1 MKKIIYYFDPGASA
15 ILVKKKNAA
24 GEVKTVLSSRNNFVS
39 ENEIVA
45 RIVDVNDESEI
56 PSMVDKGYEYY
67 NVRDYSSISTG
78 RGIRFD
84 DIMKAYVA
92 SYYGFV
98 VVKEGKLI
106 LLSPLAYSKDKIS
119 AYYYIYPTK
128 FKTFPSY
135 KEVHDILHVEKI
147 VSPVNREKFEK
158 QLAGL
163 DVENPQLGRIVV
175 AEGKAP
181 VNGYDE
187 YYEPL
192 LSLEKKVGKILSDG
206 RIDYKEQDSI
216 IQVQKNQEILKR
228 IPGVKPEDGY
238 DVFGEK
244 ALAEWEEKGG
254 LKKGDNIVQSG
265 FDDSIFLS
273 GIDGCIDISNN
284 KVSVMPVAVING
296 DVDLDS
302 GNIQFN
308 GAVRVTGS
316 VKSGFKVQAET
327 DIIVEGDVDNAQLI
341 AGGNIS
347 VKMGVVGKEGTRL
360 AAGGNV
366 SAKFIQNAKVEA
378 GKNVIVSDSIIN
390 CDILSYDRIEV
401 TGKNGKII
409 GGKLVALYEIK
420 SPIVGTQ
427 TETNTSLTVGRNFA
441 VEEELARKRGE
452 IKIARDRIDEIT
464 TTIKMQ
470 FGEEIF
476 KNPKEYIKILP
487 SLKKQNCLVL
497 LNDLGKANASLQKLL
512 EESWA
517 IEGKLK
523 FEKEP
528 AIIVKGRIFPGS
540 VVNVKKSVR
549 KIETPLDNVKLY
561 EDPEDKSVRFI
572 SAI

>member
-1 MKKIIYYFDPGASA
+1 MKKIIFYFEPSA
-15 ILVKKKNAA
+15 QGILAKKKNSS
-24 GEVKTVLSSRNNFVS
+24 GEIKTVLSSKYNFVS

-45 RIVDVNDESEI
+45 RVVDVKDDSEI
-56 PSMVDKGYEYY
+56 PSVIDSGYEYY
-67 NVRDYSSISTG
+67 NVQDYSSISTG

-84 DIMKAYVA
+84 DTVKAYVS

-98 VVKEGKLI
+98 ILKDGKI
-106 LLSPLAYSKDKIS
+106 QLLSPLAFSKDKIN
-119 AYYYIYPTK
+119 AFYYVHPTK
-128 FKTFPSY
+128 FGVYPSY
-135 KEVHDILHVEKI
+135 REVHDILHVEKI
-147 VSPVNREKFEK
+147 VYPVSRERFEK
-158 QLAGL
+158 QINSI
-163 DVENPQLGRIVV
+163 DKEHPQLARVIV

-192 LSLEKKVGKILSDG
+192 MSFEKKVGKVLADG

-216 IQVQKNQEILKR
+216 IQVQKNQEILQM
-228 IPGVKPEDGY
+228 IPGVKAEDGY
-238 DVFGEK
+238 DVFGDVVS
-244 ALAEWEEKGG
+244 AEREDKVG
-254 LKKGDNIVQSG
+254 LKRGENIVQSG
-265 FDDSIFLS
+265 FDESIFLA
-273 GIDGCIDISNN
+273 GIDGCLNISNN
-284 KVSVMPVAVING
+284 KVSVMPIAVIQG

-308 GAVRVTGS
+308 GTVRVTGS
-316 VKSGFKVQAET
+316 VKSGFKVQADN

-341 AGGNIS
+341 SGGDIT
-347 VKMGVVGKEGTRL
+347 VKMGVVGKDGTRL
-360 AAGGNV
+360 VAKGSI

-378 GKNVIVSDSIIN
+378 GKNVIVNDSIIN
-390 CDILSYDRIEV
+390 CDILSYDKIEV

-420 SPIVGTQ
+420 APIVGTQ
-427 TETNTSLTVGRNFA
+427 TETVTNLTVGRNFA
-441 VEEELARKRGE
+441 VEEELNRKRGE

-487 SLKKQNCLVL
+487 SLKKQTCLVL
-497 LNDLGKANASLQKLL
+497 LNDLGKANAALQKQL
-512 EESWA
+512 EESWE
-517 IEGKLK
+517 IEARLKL
-523 FEKEP
+523 EREP
-528 AIIVKGRIFPGS
+528 AVIVRGRIFPGS
-540 VVNVKKSVR
+540 IVNVKKSVR

-572 SAI
+572 SAL

>member
-1 MKKIIYYFDPGASA
+1 MKKIIFYFEPSVQG
-15 ILVKKKNAA
+15 ILAKKKNAA
-24 GEVKTVLSSRNNFVS
+24 GEVKTVLSSKYNFVS

-45 RIVDVNDESEI
+45 RVIDVQDESDI
-56 PSMVDKGYEYY
+56 PSLIDAGYEYY
-67 NVRDYSSISTG
+67 NVQNYSSISTG

-84 DIMKAYVA
+84 DTLKAYVS

-98 VVKEGKLI
+98 IIKDGKI
-106 LLSPLAYSKDKIS
+106 QLLSPLAYSKDKIN

-128 FKTFPSY
+128 SGVYPSY
-135 KEVHDILHVEKI
+135 REVHDILHVEKI
-147 VSPVNREKFEK
+147 VYPVSREKFEK
-158 QLAGL
+158 QIDAF
-163 DVENPQLGRIVV
+163 DKEHPQLARVIV

-192 LSLEKKVGKILSDG
+192 LSLEKKVGKVLADG

-216 IQVQKNQEILKR
+216 IQVQKNQEVLQR
-228 IPGVKPEDGY
+228 IPEVKPEDGY
-238 DVFGEK
+238 DVFGEVVS
-244 ALAEWEEKGG
+244 AEREEKGG
-254 LKKGDNIVQSG
+254 LKRGENIVQSG
-265 FDDSIFLS
+265 FDESIFLS
-273 GIDGCIDISNN
+273 GIDGCLNISNN
-284 KVSVMPVAVING
+284 KVSVMPVAVIQG

-308 GAVRVTGS
+308 GTVRITGS
-316 VKSGFKVQAET
+316 VKSGFKVQADN

-341 AGGNIS
+341 SGGSIT
-347 VKMGVVGKEGTRL
+347 VKMGVVGKDGTRL
-360 AAGGNV
+360 IAKGDI

-378 GKNVIVSDSIIN
+378 GKSVIVSDSIIN
-390 CDILSYDRIEV
+390 CDILSYDKIEI

-427 TETNTSLTVGRNFA
+427 TETVTNLTVGRNFA
-441 VEEELARKRGE
+441 VEEELNKKRGE
-452 IKIARDRIDEIT
+452 IKIARDRIEEIT
-464 TTIKMQ
+464 TSIKMQ

-487 SLKKQNCLVL
+487 SLKKQTCLVL

-512 EESWA
+512 EESWG
-517 IEGKLK
+517 IEARLKL
-523 FEKEP
+523 EREP
-528 AIIVKGRIFPGS
+528 AVVVRGRIFPGS
-540 VVNVKKSVR
+540 IVNVKKSVR

>member
-1 MKKIIYYFDPGASA
+1 MKKIIFYFDSSVQG
-15 ILVKKKNAA
+15 ILAKKKNAT
-24 GEVKTVLSSRNNFVS
+24 GEVKTVLSSKYNFVS

-45 RIVDVNDESEI
+45 RVVDVKDDADI
-56 PSMVDKGYEYY
+56 PSVIDAGYEYY
-67 NVRDYSSISTG
+67 NVQDYSQISTG

-84 DIMKAYVA
+84 DTVKAYVS

-98 VVKEGKLI
+98 IIKEGKI
-106 LLSPLAYSKDKIS
+106 QLLSPLAYSKDKIN
-119 AYYYIYPTK
+119 AFYYIYPTK
-128 FKTFPSY
+128 SGVYPSY
-135 KEVHDILHVEKI
+135 REVHDILHVEKI
-147 VSPVNREKFEK
+147 VYPVARDRFEK
-158 QLAGL
+158 QINALNR
-163 DVENPQLGRIVV
+163 EHPQLARVIV

-192 LSLEKKVGKILSDG
+192 LSFDKKVGKVLADG

-216 IQVQKNQEILKR
+216 IQVQKNQEILQR
-228 IPGVKPEDGY
+228 IPEVKPEDGY
-238 DVFGEK
+238 DVFGEVVS
-244 ALAEWEEKGG
+244 AEREEKGG
-254 LKKGDNIVQSG
+254 LKRGENIVQSG
-265 FDDSIFLS
+265 FDESIFLS
-273 GIDGCIDISNN
+273 GIDGCLNISNN
-284 KVSVMPVAVING
+284 KVSVMPVAVIKG

-308 GAVRVTGS
+308 GTVRITGS
-316 VKSGFKVQAET
+316 VKSGFKVQADN

-341 AGGNIS
+341 SGGNIT
-347 VKMGVVGKEGTRL
+347 VKMGVVGKDGTRL
-360 AAGGNV
+360 IAKGDI

-390 CDILSYDRIEV
+390 CDILSYDKIEV

-427 TETNTSLTVGRNFA
+427 TETATSLTVGRNFA
-441 VEEELARKRGE
+441 VEEELNKKRGE

-464 TTIKMQ
+464 TSIKMQ
-470 FGEEIF
+470 FGEELF

-487 SLKKQNCLVL
+487 SLKKQTCLVL
-497 LNDLGKANASLQKLL
+497 LNDLGKANAALQKLL
-512 EESWA
+512 EESWE
-517 IEGKLK
+517 IEARLKL
-523 FEKEP
+523 EREP
-528 AIIVKGRIFPGS
+528 AVVVRVRLFPGS
-540 VVNVKKSVR
+540 IVNIKKSVR

-572 SAI
+572 SAL

>member
-1 MKKIIYYFDPGASA
+1 MKKIIFYFETTAQG
-15 ILVKKKNAA
+15 ILAKKKNAA
-24 GEVKTVLSSRNNFVS
+24 GEVKTVLSSKYNFVS

-45 RIVDVNDESEI
+45 RVVDVKDEADI
-56 PSMVDKGYEYY
+56 PSMVDAGYEYY
-67 NVRDYSSISTG
+67 NVQDYSSISTG

-84 DIMKAYVA
+84 DTVKAYVS

-98 VVKEGKLI
+98 IVKEGKI
-106 LLSPLAYSKDKIS
+106 QLLSPLAYSKDKIN
-119 AYYYIYPTK
+119 AFYYIYPTK
-128 FKTFPSY
+128 SGVYPSY
-135 KEVHDILHVEKI
+135 REVHDILHVEKI
-147 VSPVNREKFEK
+147 VYPVSRERFEK
-158 QLAGL
+158 QLNAI
-163 DVENPQLGRIVV
+163 DKEHPQLARVIV

-187 YYEPL
+187 YFEPL
-192 LSLEKKVGKILSDG
+192 LSLEKKVGKVLADG

-216 IQVQKNQEILKR
+216 IQVQKNQEILQR
-228 IPGVKPEDGY
+228 IPEVKPEDGY
-238 DVFGEK
+238 DVFGEVVS
-244 ALAEWEEKGG
+244 AQREEKGG
-254 LKKGDNIVQSG
+254 LKRGENIVQSG
-265 FDDSIFLS
+265 FDESIFLS
-273 GIDGCIDISNN
+273 GIDGCLNISNN
-284 KVSVMPVAVING
+284 KISVMPVAVIQG

-316 VKSGFKVQAET
+316 VKSGFRVQADS
-327 DIIVEGDVDNAQLI
+327 DIIIEGDVDNAQLI
-341 AGGNIS
+341 AGGNIT
-347 VKMGVVGKEGTRL
+347 VKMGVVGKDGTRL
-360 AAGGNV
+360 MAKGDI

-378 GKNVIVSDSIIN
+378 GKSVIVSDSIIN
-390 CDILSYDRIEV
+390 CDILSYDKIEV

-427 TETNTSLTVGRNFA
+427 TETVTNLTVGRNFA
-441 VEEELARKRGE
+441 VEEELNKKRGE

-487 SLKKQNCLVL
+487 SLKKQTCLVL
-497 LNDLGKANASLQKLL
+497 LNDLGKANAALQKLL
-512 EESWA
+512 EESWG
-517 IEGKLK
+517 IEARLKL
-523 FEKEP
+523 EREP
-528 AIIVKGRIFPGS
+528 AVIVRGRIFPGS
-540 VVNVKKSVR
+540 IVNVKKSVR

-561 EDPEDKSVRFI
+561 EDPEDKSVRFL

>member
-1 MKKIIYYFDPGASA
+1 MKKIIFYFETNAQG
-15 ILVKKKNAA
+15 ILAKKKNAA
-24 GEVKTVLSSRNNFVS
+24 GEVKTVLSSKYNFVS

-45 RIVDVNDESEI
+45 RVVDVKDEADI
-56 PSMVDKGYEYY
+56 PSVIDAGYVYY
-67 NVRDYSSISTG
+67 NVQDYSSISTG

-84 DIMKAYVA
+84 DTVKAYVS

-98 VVKEGKLI
+98 IVKEGKI
-106 LLSPLAYSKDKIS
+106 QLLSPLAYSKDKIN
-119 AYYYIYPTK
+119 AFYYIYPTK
-128 FKTFPSY
+128 FGVYPSY
-135 KEVHDILHVEKI
+135 REVHDILHVEKI
-147 VSPVNREKFEK
+147 VYPVSRERFEK
-158 QLAGL
+158 QLNAI
-163 DVENPQLGRIVV
+163 DKEHPQLARVIV

-187 YYEPL
+187 YFEPL
-192 LSLEKKVGKILSDG
+192 LSLEKKVGKVLADG

-216 IQVQKNQEILKR
+216 IQVQKNQEILQR
-228 IPGVKPEDGY
+228 IPEVKSEDGY
-238 DVFGEK
+238 DVFGEVVSAQK
-244 ALAEWEEKGG
+244 EEKGG
-254 LKKGDNIVQSG
+254 LKRGENIVQSG
-265 FDDSIFLS
+265 FDESIFLS
-273 GIDGCIDISNN
+273 GIDGCLNISNN
-284 KVSVMPVAVING
+284 KISVMPVAVIQG

-316 VKSGFKVQAET
+316 VKSGFKVQADS
-327 DIIVEGDVDNAQLI
+327 DIIIEGDVDNAQLI
-341 AGGNIS
+341 AGGNIT
-347 VKMGVVGKEGTRL
+347 VKMGVVGKDGTRL
-360 AAGGNV
+360 MAKGDI

-378 GKNVIVSDSIIN
+378 GKSVIVSDSIIN
-390 CDILSYDRIEV
+390 CDILSYDKIEV

-427 TETNTSLTVGRNFA
+427 TETVTNLTVGRNFA
-441 VEEELARKRGE
+441 VEEELNKKRGE

-487 SLKKQNCLVL
+487 SLKKQTCLVL
-497 LNDLGKANASLQKLL
+497 LNDLGKANAALQKLL
-512 EESWA
+512 EESWG
-517 IEGKLK
+517 IEARLKL
-523 FEKEP
+523 EREP
-528 AIIVKGRIFPGS
+528 AVIVRGRIFPGS
-540 VVNVKKSVR
+540 IVNVKKSVR

-561 EDPEDKSVRFI
+561 EDPEDKSVRFL